1 MGTGTQA
8 RQLHSPQTGLGS
20 LCACLRVCAP
30 LCVCARVC
38 VHARAYVLR
47 DLLSS
52 PLLVPQNA
60 WLVRDPSLGAEGS
73 SQWTSQLRTG

>member
-8 RQLHSPQTGLGS
+8 RQLHSPQTGLRS
-20 LCACLRVCAP
+20 LCACVRASVRVRT
-30 LCVCARVC
+30 CVCA
-38 VHARAYVLR
+38 HACAYVLR